1 MRYLIVQ
8 YDEPRLMPSITKTE
22 LAYAKDGILDCI
34 VDLENMTYFDGDNSE
49 WKEIPEAKE

>member
-1 MRYLIVQ
+1 
-8 YDEPRLMPSITKTE
+8 MPSITKTE